1 MAEDEIIDAVSGQ
14 VGQFETVTQLLASS
28 PSLQIAFTILIVG
41 IIGIVIAYRGLSNWT
56 KSQKFS
62 YTRPHVS
69 RFVRV
74 AILPFFAIALISSTN
89 AYIQTFELFT
99 DSETTDALSSDTLTA
114 NETFAKILNTLNIL
128 VIGYTVAHLIPI
140 IITKREKTNL
150 EREDYEEWVSVR
162 GFPDDEGDFFHKL
175 FKWIPPKNAPEDMTD
190 EEFKKY
196 MNTEEGRKY
205 LEGFR
210 TTKGNA
216 VGGYEE
222 LVKDPFEEWKKN
234 EREKYEKYFQSCI
247 SGKNESG
254 RTLRTGQKTEE
265 IYAIALI
272 SSTNAYIQ
280 TFELFTDSETTD
292 ALSSDTLTA
301 NETFAKIL
309 NTLNILVIGYTVA
322 HLIPIIITKR
332 EKTNLERE
340 DYEEWV
346 SVRGFPDDE
355 GDFFHKLFKWIPPK
369 NAPEDMT
376 DEEFK
381 KYMNTEEGR
390 KYLEGFRT
398 TKGNAVGGYE
408 ELVKDPFEEWK
419 KNEREKYEK
428 YFQSCISGKNE
439 SGRTLRTGQKTEEIY
454 AIDIWREEKRMNGF
468 EPIIPGTR
476 PAGYAAKKRKDIPK
490 SVTQI
495 IPIGVFAA
503 IVLGVISWWGID
515 LIVLATATGGF
526 AIGIGLALQETMQ
539 NWFAY
544 IMIRKDKIV
553 MEGDRVQLDTGYNGY
568 IHKITSRVTYVRHAM
583 NESYAI
589 IPTRSMINAQI
600 INYSKDLKMVPAIV
614 DVGVSYLNDP
624 KQVASILVKVGK
636 RTMLEVIDS
645 KGRHLVVQKRCPYL
659 TENKPSCGCDAGLHV
674 VICHNSHTFNDQ
686 RSDN

>member
-74 AILPFFAIALISSTN
+74 AILPFF
-89 AYIQTFELFT
+89 
-99 DSETTDALSSDTLTA
+99 
-114 NETFAKILNTLNIL
+114 
-128 VIGYTVAHLIPI
+128 
-140 IITKREKTNL
+140 
-150 EREDYEEWVSVR
+150 
-162 GFPDDEGDFFHKL
+162 
-175 FKWIPPKNAPEDMTD
+175 
-190 EEFKKY
+190 
-196 MNTEEGRKY
+196 
-205 LEGFR
+205 
-210 TTKGNA
+210 
-216 VGGYEE
+216 
-222 LVKDPFEEWKKN
+222 
-234 EREKYEKYFQSCI
+234 
-247 SGKNESG
+247 
-254 RTLRTGQKTEE
+254 
-265 IYAIALI
+265 AIALI

-674 VICHNSHTFNDQ
+674 DINHPVVRFQNFNDSSLDFSIWVYVRDYGAQ
-686 RSDN
+686 FKTKTDMRMIMYEEFKKYDIRIPWPIRTVYQGDEKREAEEIGRYDEERNQVIDKYGIGDLSKGSGEEE